1 MISLD
6 KCIGSCNAV
15 DDLFAKI
22 CVPNETN
29 DVDVKVFN
37 MVTKINEAKTMVKHI
52 SCDYKCKLDSA
63 TLTSNQKWNNKTS

>member
-1 MISLD
+1 MFSLD

-15 DDLFAKI
+15 DELFAKI
-22 CVPNETN
+22 CVPNETK

-37 MVTKINEAKTMVKHI
+37 MVTKINEAKAMVRHI
-52 SCDYKCKLDSA
+52 SCDYKCKLDST